1 MKMRYYYFIT
11 AFVFASFVFPQ
22 STVEGIVSDESGN
35 PLVGANV
42 TIDGTSF
49 GVASGTGG
57 NYIMRIPAGGSAGW
71 RGGQTSEN
79 FYADEKKHIG
89 QGIIFSLKRTNF
101 IEWLNNPEIDP
112 IHKDKKGKK
121 IEMFKTFRWGGIL
134 THILK
139 KNGKEYDQYPPNLK
153 PNVAI
158 KKFKK
163 DFRNTKIV

>member
-1 MKMRYYYFIT
+1 MIKLRDLIT
-11 AFVFASFVFPQ
+11 
-22 STVEGIVSDESGN
+22 EGKETLI
-35 PLVGANV
+35 A
-42 TIDGTSF
+42 
-49 GVASGTGG
+49 TG
-57 NYIMRIPAGGSAGW
+57 
-71 RGGQTSEN
+71 
-79 FYADEKKHIG
+79 
-89 QGIIFSLKRTNF
+89 
-101 IEWLNNPEIDP
+101 
-112 IHKDKKGKK
+112 KDKQGKK